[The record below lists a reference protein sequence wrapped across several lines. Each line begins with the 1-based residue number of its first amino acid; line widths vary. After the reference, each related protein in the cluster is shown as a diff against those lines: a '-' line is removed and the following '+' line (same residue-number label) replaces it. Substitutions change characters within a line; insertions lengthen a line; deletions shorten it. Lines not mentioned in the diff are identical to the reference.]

1 MRRALPSA
9 SRDLLPSSPEWQAP
23 AEGAPM
29 RFAIVVAAQFVAL
42 VVLYIVVTLAPMPAR
57 AAGWLNLA
65 LVVWGVWIAVQ
76 VGTRRGDR

>member
-29 RFAIVVAAQFVAL
+29 RFAIVVAAQFFAL
-42 VVLYIVVTLAPMPAR
+42 VVLYIVVTQAPTFFLYKT
-57 AAGWLNLA
+57 AAWKALA
-65 LVVWGVWIAVQ
+65 LWYASLPSP
-76 VGTRRGDR
+76 